1 MTTLNTDVVMELMW
15 DEWELLLF
23 GIMVFHHD
31 SVWWS
36 CRAFSRSGIVKEPTK
51 YVGIK

>member
-23 GIMVFHHD
+23 GIMV
-31 SVWWS
+31 SIMTL
-36 CRAFSRSGIVKEPTK
+36 SGGLVEHFQGPE
-51 YVGIK
+51 